1 MTAATNDLNRI
12 IRDATIVIPQCMMLV
27 DEIVKLINRVGDYD
41 VIKLKSNV
49 KNFKKL
55 TNVISDYYEA
65 LQEII
70 EGIVVKSKPDMMSKL
85 VETFIKNDPT
95 NVTGTENAIKM
106 TGYQLLDSTAQILFT
121 IQKMISSLIDIVDGK
136 KSKFLTNARKFKK
149 VKKLFSNS
157 LDMIFE
163 VINIINEKILKLSLK
178 NLKTFDFKTFK
189 QLEDIISGLN
199 KIMVNLL
206 LITPLM
212 LIVILISPAIILSL
226 LVFVL
231 ILNAIFKIISLVKPK
246 TVLEVSK
253 GIQSINLILLQ
264 IGLLILELLLL
275 AFLMPIVLKASLTVI
290 LGIIIIGLIL
300 TIMFSVIW
308 LLGELIVKL
317 NAYKNMITVL
327 LLMVLMI
334 AVVASFLILALLLF
348 ITQQIA
354 AKLDVL
360 VILLFLGGI
369 LLLTVAVLAIGYLA
383 ISVGAYLM
391 PAVAGVL
398 LLVVSIGIIVA
409 AVLVIALML
418 YVLQFLELDQDKIA
432 ENISKVIGS
441 AMLVISSIFAPKEE
455 EEGGGES
462 KSWFASVI
470 EMVGGAILTILQAI
484 LAVYFLALTLV
495 AISLIL
501 FMAFELRLLQ
511 EINLDT
517 NAINTNVHIVIDTAK
532 MVINALFEPQDD
544 KEDAEPKSWFMS
556 VIEMV
561 GGTALMIIK
570 ALLSIFI
577 LALSIVAIAL
587 IIFLSAQ
594 LRLLQEINL
603 DQKAI
608 FKNIDIV
615 ISTAKKV
622 IGALFEPQDEKEDA
636 ESKSWFMSVL
646 EMVGGTYLMIMQ
658 AILAIFILALSIIAI
673 ALILFL
679 STQLRLLQEI
689 ELDQKAIFKNI
700 DIVISTAKKVIGAL
714 FEPQDEKEDAESKS
728 WFISVLEMVGGTYL
742 MIMKAILSI
751 FILALSIIAIAL
763 ILFLST
769 QLRLLQEINLDQKA
783 IFKNIDIVISTAKKV
798 ISALFEPQDEK
809 EDAESK
815 SWFISVLEM
824 VGGTYLM
831 IMKAILSIF
840 ILALSIVAIAL
851 ILFLSTQL
859 RLLQNIELDQNA
871 IFENIDIV
879 ISTAKRVVNS
889 LFDSKDDKEDQP
901 SNKNFFLTLMEFFCQ
916 PFAMIFGAIMSI
928 GFLALTVV
936 SIALILMIATELQSL
951 QKIKLDS
958 NKIRDVVSNVINT
971 AKLVINSI
979 MKPDDSKPKR
989 AKGIFKK
996 ILRMVLPSGLLD
1008 MIDAMMAIGFLAL
1021 AKASVGLVG
1030 DIAVHLTTILKLP
1043 SMKGIGNKVDS
1054 IIDAARSIINRIINN
1069 GDGINKKTAKKLGE
1083 ACDSIEYMI
1092 STMKKI
1098 GNLSNTVNSLKPI
1111 DVNLASQTQKSFDI
1125 VISLLDSITMKSKS
1139 DINKTQRKLNQLSE
1153 MQIIIQKFNNVTPA
1167 DIKNSEAML
1176 KNYSNFLDKVDNS
1189 NLEGLKTTTNLIGK
1203 MAELSK
1209 SINGDFQGLADALNE
1224 KIAPLLEELKKSL
1237 EEIKELTQR
1246 SETTT
1251 SGNGSVE
1258 NTQSTKAEPEKKKE
1272 QSQTLTNSIND
1283 VSSKLS
1289 ELIDMFENGDAR
1301 VRTA

>member
-41 VIKLKSNV
+41 VNKLKSNV

-55 TNVISDYYEA
+55 ANVISDYYEA

-70 EGIVVKSKPDMMSKL
+70 EDIVIKSKPDMMSKL

-95 NVTGTENAIKM
+95 NVTGTEDAIQM

-121 IQKMISSLIDIVDGK
+121 IQKMISSLIDIMDGK
-136 KSKFLTNARKFKK
+136 KSKFLTNARKFRK
-149 VKKLFSNS
+149 VKKLFSNA

-163 VINIINEKILKLSLK
+163 VINIINEKILKMSLD

-212 LIVILISPAIILSL
+212 LIVILVSPAIILSL

-231 ILNAIFKIISLVKPK
+231 ILNVIFQIISLVKPK
-246 TVLEVSK
+246 TVLEVTK

-290 LGIIIIGLIL
+290 LGIIVIGLIL

-317 NAYKNMITVL
+317 NVYKNMVTVL

-334 AVVASFLILALLLF
+334 AVVASFLIFALLLL

-354 AKLDVL
+354 AKLDIV
-360 VILLFLGGI
+360 VILLFLGGL

-398 LLVVSIGIIVA
+398 LLVVSLGIIIA

-418 YVLQFLELDQDKIA
+418 YVLQFLELDQEKIA

-462 KSWFASVI
+462 KSWFSSVI
-470 EMVGGAILTILQAI
+470 EMVGGAALTIIQAI

-501 FMAFELRLLQ
+501 FMAFELRILQ
-511 EINLDT
+511 DINLNT
-517 NAINTNVHIVIDTAK
+517 KAINKNVYIVIDTAK

-603 DQKAI
+603 DQK
-608 FKNIDIV
+608 
-615 ISTAKKV
+615 T
-622 IGALFEPQDEKEDA
+622 
-636 ESKSWFMSVL
+636 
-646 EMVGGTYLMIMQ
+646 
-658 AILAIFILALSIIAI
+658 
-673 ALILFL
+673 
-679 STQLRLLQEI
+679 
-689 ELDQKAIFKNI
+689 
-700 DIVISTAKKVIGAL
+700 
-714 FEPQDEKEDAESKS
+714 
-728 WFISVLEMVGGTYL
+728 
-742 MIMKAILSI
+742 
-751 FILALSIIAIAL
+751 
-763 ILFLST
+763 
-769 QLRLLQEINLDQKA
+769 

-815 SWFISVLEM
+815 NWFMSVLEM

-831 IMKAILSIF
+831 IMQAILSIY

-859 RLLQNIELDQNA
+859 RLLQGIELDQNA

-879 ISTAKRVVNS
+879 IGTAKRVINS

-901 SNKNFFLTLMEFFCQ
+901 SNKNFFLTLIEFFCQ

-928 GFLALTVV
+928 GFLALTIV
-936 SIALILMIATELQSL
+936 SIALILMIAKELQAI
-951 QKIKLDS
+951 QKIKLDPK
-958 NKIRDVVSNVINT
+958 KINDVVTNVIDT

-979 MKPDDSKPKR
+979 MKPDDSNPKP
-989 AKGIFKK
+989 AKGIFRK
-996 ILRMVLPSGLLD
+996 ILQMVLPSGLLN
-1008 MIDAMMAIGFLAL
+1008 MIDAIMAIGFLAL
-1021 AKASVGLVG
+1021 AKAAVGLVG
-1030 DIAVHLTTILKLP
+1030 DIAVNLTSILKLP
-1043 SMKGIGNKVDS
+1043 SMKGIGQKVNTIISTTRS
-1054 IIDAARSIINRIINN
+1054 IIDRIINN
-1069 GDGINKKTAKKLGE
+1069 DNEINEDSVEKFGNACKNIDSMILTINK
-1083 ACDSIEYMI
+1083 
-1092 STMKKI
+1092 I
-1098 GNLSNTVNSLKPI
+1098 GDLSNTVNSLKPI

-1125 VISLLDSITMKSKS
+1125 VVSLLDSITMKSKS
-1139 DINKTQRKLNQLSE
+1139 DIDKTQRKLNQLSE
-1153 MQIIIQKFNNVTPA
+1153 MQLIIQKFNSVTPA
-1167 DIKNSEAML
+1167 DIRNSEAML

-1189 NLEGLKTTTNLIGK
+1189 NLEGLQTTTNLIGK

-1237 EEIKELTQR
+1237 EEIKELTQH

-1251 SGNGSVE
+1251 LRNDSAGN
-1258 NTQSTKAEPEKKKE
+1258 NAQSTNLELEKKKE
-1272 QSQTLTNSIND
+1272 QSQMLTNSIDD

-1289 ELIDMFENGDAR
+1289 ELIDLFENGDAR
-1301 VRTA
+1301 VRTT

>member
-41 VIKLKSNV
+41 VNKLKSNV

-55 TNVISDYYEA
+55 ANVISDYYEA

-70 EGIVVKSKPDMMSKL
+70 EDIVVKSKPDMMSKL

-95 NVTGTENAIKM
+95 NVTGTEDAIQM

-121 IQKMISSLIDIVDGK
+121 IQKMISSLIDIMDGK
-136 KSKFLTNARKFKK
+136 KSKFLTNAKKFKK
-149 VKKLFSNS
+149 VKKLFSNA

-163 VINIINEKILKLSLK
+163 VIDIINEKILKMSLNNLK
-178 NLKTFDFKTFK
+178 NFDFKTFE

-212 LIVILISPAIILSL
+212 LIVILVSPAIILSL

-231 ILNAIFKIISLVKPK
+231 ILNVIFQIISLVKPK
-246 TVLEVSK
+246 TVLEVTK

-290 LGIIIIGLIL
+290 LGIIVIGLIL

-317 NAYKNMITVL
+317 NVYKNMVTVL

-334 AVVASFLILALLLF
+334 AVVASFLIFALLLL

-354 AKLDVL
+354 AKLDIV
-360 VILLFLGGI
+360 VILLFLGGL

-398 LLVVSIGIIVA
+398 LLVVSLGIIIA

-418 YVLQFLELDQDKIA
+418 YVLQFLELDQEKIA

-462 KSWFASVI
+462 KSWFSSVI
-470 EMVGGAILTILQAI
+470 EMVGGAALTIIQAI

-501 FMAFELRLLQ
+501 FMAFELRILQ
-511 EINLDT
+511 DINLNT
-517 NAINTNVHIVIDTAK
+517 KAINKNVYIVIDTAK

-561 GGTALMIIK
+561 GGAALMIIK
-570 ALLSIFI
+570 AL
-577 LALSIVAIAL
+577 
-587 IIFLSAQ
+587 
-594 LRLLQEINL
+594 
-603 DQKAI
+603 
-608 FKNIDIV
+608 
-615 ISTAKKV
+615 
-622 IGALFEPQDEKEDA
+622 
-636 ESKSWFMSVL
+636 
-646 EMVGGTYLMIMQ
+646 
-658 AILAIFILALSIIAI
+658 
-673 ALILFL
+673 
-679 STQLRLLQEI
+679 
-689 ELDQKAIFKNI
+689 
-700 DIVISTAKKVIGAL
+700 
-714 FEPQDEKEDAESKS
+714 
-728 WFISVLEMVGGTYL
+728 
-742 MIMKAILSI
+742 
-751 FILALSIIAIAL
+751 
-763 ILFLST
+763 
-769 QLRLLQEINLDQKA
+769 
-783 IFKNIDIVISTAKKV
+783 
-798 ISALFEPQDEK
+798 
-809 EDAESK
+809 
-815 SWFISVLEM
+815 
-824 VGGTYLM
+824 
-831 IMKAILSIF
+831 LSIF

-859 RLLQNIELDQNA
+859 RLLQGIELDQNA

-879 ISTAKRVVNS
+879 IGTAKRVINS

-901 SNKNFFLTLMEFFCQ
+901 SNKNFFLTLIEFFCQ

-928 GFLALTVV
+928 GFLALTIV
-936 SIALILMIATELQSL
+936 SIALILMIAKELQAI
-951 QKIKLDS
+951 QKIKLDPK
-958 NKIRDVVSNVINT
+958 KINDVVTNVIDT

-979 MKPDDSKPKR
+979 MKPDDSNPKP
-989 AKGIFKK
+989 AKGIFRK
-996 ILRMVLPSGLLD
+996 ILQMVLPSGLLN
-1008 MIDAMMAIGFLAL
+1008 MIDAIMAIGFLAL
-1021 AKASVGLVG
+1021 AKAAVGLVG
-1030 DIAVHLTTILKLP
+1030 DIAVNLTSILKLP
-1043 SMKGIGNKVDS
+1043 SMKGIGQKVNTIISTTRS
-1054 IIDAARSIINRIINN
+1054 IIDRIINN
-1069 GDGINKKTAKKLGE
+1069 DNEINEDSVEKFGNACKNIDSMILTINK
-1083 ACDSIEYMI
+1083 
-1092 STMKKI
+1092 I
-1098 GNLSNTVNSLKPI
+1098 GDLSNTVNSLKPI

-1125 VISLLDSITMKSKS
+1125 VVSLLDSITMKSKS
-1139 DINKTQRKLNQLSE
+1139 DIDKTQRKLNQLSE
-1153 MQIIIQKFNNVTPA
+1153 MQLIIQKFNSVTPA
-1167 DIKNSEAML
+1167 DIRNSEAML

-1189 NLEGLKTTTNLIGK
+1189 NLEGLQTTTNLIGK

-1237 EEIKELTQR
+1237 EEIKELTQH

-1251 SGNGSVE
+1251 LRNDSAGN
-1258 NTQSTKAEPEKKKE
+1258 NAQSTNLELEKKKE
-1272 QSQTLTNSIND
+1272 QSQMLTNSIDD

-1289 ELIDMFENGDAR
+1289 ELIDLFENGDAR
-1301 VRTA
+1301 VRTT